1 MAPPFLFVMSPVVLI
16 HRTLLI
22 LLAVV
27 GVAGVLHLG
36 VVGGEVLAAQL
47 ADVLVVAVAA
57 EEALADV
64 IQIVAACHVVILL
77 VIYDPT
83 RGVTSGWWP

>member
-1 MAPPFLFVMSPVVLI
+1 MSPVVLI

-27 GVAGVLHLG
+27 GIAGELHLG
-36 VVGGEVLAAQL
+36 IAGGEVLAAQL

-57 EEALADV
+57 EETLADV
-64 IQIVAACHVVILL
+64 IQIVAARHVVILL
-77 VIYDPT
+77 VIYDPA
-83 RGVTSGWWP
+83 RGILPVVGGLETQ

>member
-1 MAPPFLFVMSPVVLI
+1 MSPVVLI
-16 HRTLLI
+16 HRTLLV

-36 VVGGEVLAAQL
+36 IAGGEVLAAQL

-64 IQIVAACHVVILL
+64 IQIVAARRAVILL
-77 VIYDPT
+77 VIYDPA
-83 RGVTSGWWP
+83 RGILPVVGGLETQ

>member
-1 MAPPFLFVMSPVVLI
+1 MLPVVLI
-16 HRTLLI
+16 HGTLLV

-36 VVGGEVLAAQL
+36 VVGGKMLAAQL
-47 ADVLVVAVAA
+47 ADILVVVIAA
-57 EEALADV
+57 EETLADV

-77 VIYDPT
+77 D
-83 RGVTSGWWP
+83 

>member
-1 MAPPFLFVMSPVVLI
+1 MSPVVLI
-16 HRTLLI
+16 HGTLLV

-36 VVGGEVLAAQL
+36 VVGGKMLAAQL

-64 IQIVAACHVVILL
+64 IQIVAARHVVILL
-77 VIYDPT
+77 D
-83 RGVTSGWWP
+83 